1 MIDILIVLVLLS
13 WLGGFSLHVGG
24 DLIHTLLV
32 IALVMVV
39 VRLARGQRIT

>member
-1 MIDILIVLVLLS
+1 MIDILIVLLILS
-13 WLGGFSLHVGG
+13 WLGGVSFHVAG

-32 IALVMVV
+32 VALIMVV